1 MSSEYRR
8 KTRYTTKFMA
18 AGISE
23 YSKRIMVMAEA
34 GCRIPEDMAIVG
46 FDDIPL
52 CEYLSPP
59 LTTIHVPRHIF
70 GETAVRRLIEIVELK
85 DSYITKIE
93 IGTKLVKRK
102 SVSFEKKCSAYQVCA
117 QSTLYGRC

>member
-1 MSSEYRR
+1 
-8 KTRYTTKFMA
+8 
-18 AGISE
+18 
-23 YSKRIMVMAEA
+23 MAEA
-34 GCRIPEDMAIVG
+34 GYRIPEDMAIVG